1 MYSRRE
7 ISELIKQMVSQ
18 FSEDTYSDVHEM
30 VRKKDSIVSS
40 HFLVFF
46 FSFHEDLN
54 IELRLAMA
62 RGGSLTNW
70 STWIAGFVTMYP
82 TISYA
87 TERDEN
93 N

>member
-1 MYSRRE
+1 M
-7 ISELIKQMVSQ
+7 IKQMVSQ

-46 FSFHEDLN
+46 FLFHEDLN